1 MLALAFLRIPV
12 AAGAAGLPG
21 IFAHFI
27 GGQPDSAAAEV
38 PMEWGFFARPQPEKA
53 VVPVGMRDGAG
64 SMPAAPK
71 WPETLRGA
79 PPGQVAKYRKNK
91 TAMFGLLFSV

>member
-1 MLALAFLRIPV
+1 MLAFAFLRMPV
-12 AAGAAGLPG
+12 AAGTAGLPG

-27 GGQPDSAAAEV
+27 GGQPDSAAVKV

-71 WPETLRGA
+71 WPETLRDA
-79 PPGQVAKYRKNK
+79 PPGRVAKYRKNK

>member
-1 MLALAFLRIPV
+1 MLAFAFLRMPV
-12 AAGAAGLPG
+12 AAGAAGLSG

-27 GGQPDSAAAEV
+27 GGQPDSAAAEM
-38 PMEWGFFARPQPEKA
+38 PMEWGFFARPRPEKA
-53 VVPVGMRDGAG
+53 VAAVGMRDGAG

-71 WPETLRGA
+71 WPETLRDA
-79 PPGQVAKYRKNK
+79 PPGRVAKYRKNK